1 MQTGRDGNGS
11 RSKQTLNLKSYESIN
26 ELGPEG
32 GEGDIELRSAADWEV
47 RLKKVDESLIHSWRE
62 SESRKW
68 S

>member
-47 RLKKVDESLIHSWRE
+47 RLEKIDESLIHSWRQ
-62 SESRKW
+62 SESGKW